1 MNNSRMN
8 TATANTTPKTGQ
20 PDLVKKIN
28 KTTYKV
34 KVHFSTTNKETM
46 QDKIIRM
53 LRNEVGR
60 CDFMALFG
68 AFVGID

>member
-1 MNNSRMN
+1 MSTAAAMTAEPITT
-8 TATANTTPKTGQ
+8 TATTTPTPKTGQ

-34 KVHFSTTNKETM
+34 KVHFSTTSKETM

-53 LRNEVGR
+53 LRNEVGQ
-60 CDFMALFG
+60 M
-68 AFVGID
+68 